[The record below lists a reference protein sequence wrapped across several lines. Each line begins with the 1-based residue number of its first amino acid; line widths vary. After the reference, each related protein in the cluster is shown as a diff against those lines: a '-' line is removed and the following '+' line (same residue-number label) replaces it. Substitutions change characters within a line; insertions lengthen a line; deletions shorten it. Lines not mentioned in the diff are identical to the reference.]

1 MKKFFS
7 ARGGS
12 VCDGKNKKTLLQIK
26 RGFSLL
32 EVIVAVFI
40 FSLIMVAVTGT
51 FANFSVSYRNT
62 RATQKDLE
70 NAQYAINLMAK
81 VIRTSNVIK
90 CNGGSCSAAD
100 YTSISIFDNSQD
112 KCIVYRINN
121 HELQTSSAS
130 PETSGDGNTCAFSE
144 SYSTITT
151 GYIETGKFYVVP
163 SSAGSIAGRITISF
177 SICQPDSSAA
187 SCSANLDDK
196 ARIQTS
202 VSLRNYQE
210 VQP

>member
-1 MKKFFS
+1 MNKFIS
-7 ARGGS
+7 TKGGS
-12 VCDGKNKKTLLQIK
+12 VYDGKNKK
-26 RGFSLL
+26 GFSFL

-40 FSLIMVAVTGT
+40 FSLIMTVVAGT
-51 FANFSVSYRNT
+51 FANFTASYRNT
-62 RATQKDLE
+62 RAIQKDLE
-70 NAQYAINLMAK
+70 NAQYAINLIAK

-90 CNGGSCSAAD
+90 CDGGSCSTAN

-121 HELQTSSAS
+121 HELQASSAS
-130 PETSGDGNTCAFSE
+130 PGTSGDGNTCAFSE
-144 SYSTITT
+144 SYSAITT

-163 SSAGSIAGRITISF
+163 SAAGSVSGRITISF
-177 SICQPDSSAA
+177 SICQPDSSSA
-187 SCSANLDDK
+187 SCSTSLDDK